1 MEEKMRAFSENWKR
15 TIYCGMVAG
24 SPGEE
29 IPVAVNGWVRK
40 RRDLGGL
47 IFIELWD
54 HTGAVQVVF
63 NPEILLMASAPRYNI
78 EVRLTTTYNSSQ
90 NTAMIMATVPL

>member
-40 RRDLGGL
+40 RRDLGG
-47 IFIELWD
+47 
-54 HTGAVQVVF
+54 
-63 NPEILLMASAPRYNI
+63 
-78 EVRLTTTYNSSQ
+78 
-90 NTAMIMATVPL
+90 